1 MAEEKRIGVVTHYFG
16 KITVAII
23 KIEEEGLKLGDTIH
37 FKGHTSDFTQKVE
50 SMELEH
56 KTIQEAK
63 VGESIGIKVSEHV
76 REGDVVYKVIE

>member
-23 KIEEEGLKLGDTIH
+23 KIEEEGLKIGDTIH

-56 KTIQEAK
+56 KTVPEAK
-63 VGESIGIKVSEHV
+63 VGDSIGIKVSEHA

>member
-1 MAEEKRIGVVTHYFG
+1 MAEEKKIGVVTHYFG

-23 KIEEEGLKLGDTIH
+23 KIEEEGLKVGDTVH

-63 VGESIGIKVSEHV
+63 VGESIGIKVSEHA

>member
-23 KIEEEGLKLGDTIH
+23 KIEEEGLKIGDTIH

>member
-23 KIEEEGLKLGDTIH
+23 KIEEEGLKVGDTIRI
-37 FKGHTSDFTQKVE
+37 KGHTSDFTQEVQ

-56 KTIQEAK
+56 KTVQEAN

-76 REGDVVYKVIE
+76 REGDAVYKVLE

>member
-1 MAEEKRIGVVTHYFG
+1 MAEEKKIGVVTHYFG

-23 KIEEEGLKLGDTIH
+23 KIEEEGLKVGDTVH

-56 KTIQEAK
+56 KAIQEAK
-63 VGESIGIKVSEHV
+63 VGESIGIKVSEHA
-76 REGDVVYKVIE
+76 REEDVVYKVIE

>member
-1 MAEEKRIGVVTHYFG
+1 MAEEKKIGVVTHYFG

-23 KIEEEGLKLGDTIH
+23 KIEEDSLKVGDTIH

-56 KTIQEAK
+56 KAIQEAK
-63 VGESIGIKVSEHV
+63 VGDSAGLKVSEHA
-76 REGDVVYKVIE
+76 REGDVVYKIIG

>member
-23 KIEEEGLKLGDTIH
+23 KIEEEGLKIGDT
-37 FKGHTSDFTQKVE
+37 DFTQKVE

-56 KTIQEAK
+56 KAVPEAK
-63 VGESIGIKVSEHV
+63 VGDSIGLKVSEHA

>member
-37 FKGHTSDFTQKVE
+37 LKGHTSDFTQKVE

-56 KTIQEAK
+56 KVVQEAK
-63 VGESIGIKVSEHV
+63 VGDSIGIKVSEHA
-76 REGDVVYKVIE
+76 REGDVVHKVIE

>member
-23 KIEEEGLKLGDTIH
+23 KIEEEVLKIGDTIH

-56 KTIQEAK
+56 KTVQEAK
-63 VGESIGIKVSEHV
+63 VGDSIGIKISEHA
-76 REGDVVYKVIE
+76 REGDVVHKVIE

>member
-1 MAEEKRIGVVTHYFG
+1 MAEEKKIGVVTHYFG

-23 KIEEEGLKLGDTIH
+23 KIEEEGLKVGDTIR

-56 KTIQEAK
+56 KAIQEAK
-63 VGESIGIKVSEHV
+63 VGESIGLKVSEHV

>member
-16 KITVAII
+16 KITVAIL
-23 KIEEEGLKLGDTIH
+23 KIEEEGLKIGDTIH

-56 KTIQEAK
+56 KVVQEAK
-63 VGESIGIKVSEHV
+63 VGDPIGIKVSEHT

>member
-1 MAEEKRIGVVTHYFG
+1 MAEEKKVGVVTHYFG

-23 KIEEEGLKLGDTIH
+23 KIEEKGLKIGDTVRI
-37 FKGHTSDFTQKVE
+37 KGHTSDFTQE
-50 SMELEH
+50 IQSMELEH

-76 REGDVVYKVIE
+76 REGDAVYKVIE

>member
-23 KIEEEGLKLGDTIH
+23 KIEEEGLKIGDTIH

-56 KTIQEAK
+56 KAVPEAK
-63 VGESIGIKVSEHV
+63 VGDSIGIKVSEHA

>member
-23 KIEEEGLKLGDTIH
+23 KIEKEGLKVGDTVH
-37 FKGHTSDFTQKVE
+37 FKGHTSDFTQEVQ

-56 KTIQEAK
+56 KAVQKAK
-63 VGESIGIKVSEHV
+63 VKESIGLKVSEHV
-76 REGDVVYKVIE
+76 REGDVVYKVVE

>member
-1 MAEEKRIGVVTHYFG
+1 MAEEKKIGVVTHYFG

-23 KIEEEGLKLGDTIH
+23 KIEEEGLKIGDTIH

-56 KTIQEAK
+56 KVVQEAK
-63 VGESIGIKVSEHV
+63 VGDPIGIKVSEHV
-76 REGDVVYKVIE
+76 REGDAVYKVIE

>member
-16 KITVAII
+16 KITVAIL
-23 KIEEEGLKLGDTIH
+23 KIEEEGLKIGDTIH

-56 KTIQEAK
+56 KVVQEAK
-63 VGESIGIKVSEHV
+63 VGDPIGIKVSEHV
-76 REGDVVYKVIE
+76 REGDVVYKIIE

>member
-1 MAEEKRIGVVTHYFG
+1 MAEEKKIGVVTHYFG

-23 KIEEEGLKLGDTIH
+23 KIEEEGLKIGDTIH

-63 VGESIGIKVSEHV
+63 VGESIGIKVSEHA